1 MSSPEVMVRSQ
12 GGQTP
17 KIWPKPA
24 SQELLS
30 QLPSS
35 TTGCIPTAKQEEKS
49 SPTHPWLSSSTC
61 PGAFIYFLFSGIVLK
76 GFP

>member
-1 MSSPEVMVRSQ
+1 MSSPEAMMRSQ

-17 KIWPKPA
+17 KTCPKPT

-30 QLPSS
+30 QLLSS
-35 TTGCIPTAKQEEKS
+35 TTGSILAASCQTGREIFPHTSMAKQLYVS
-49 SPTHPWLSSSTC
+49 WCIFFP
-61 PGAFIYFLFSGIVLK
+61 GIVLK